1 MGNYSNRLTSKQSW
15 SNKKYWSAVCQKRNH
30 KEALQCGRDIPGCS
44 VPDVSDRF
52 YRSKPKP
59 IPKYIQVYS
68 DEELVLILNFLD
80 KLRGRARHISI
91 DAYTKEVERTEHYYN
106 LLNDE
111 FNLRKSPRLRF
122 MSDFDMDCRMEISEF
137 KSSCICGTISYYDGK
152 GFYATSEM
160 VSDIPAEPAA
170 ICAGHIRKDFKY
182 ICWYSI
188 SSLIE
193 RNMPS
198 DFHL

>member
-1 MGNYSNRLTSKQSW
+1 MGSYSSQVARKQDW
-15 SNKKYWSAVCQKRNH
+15 ANKRYWSAVWQKRNQ
-30 KEALQCGRDIPGCS
+30 KEALQRGRDIPGRS

-59 IPKYIQVYS
+59 IPKYVQTYS
-68 DEELVLILNFLD
+68 DEELELILNFLD

-111 FNLRKSPRLRF
+111 FNLRKSPRLKF
-122 MSDFDMDCRMEISEF
+122 MGDFDMTCRMLISEF
-137 KSSCICGTISYYDGK
+137 KSSCICGVISSYDGE
-152 GFYATSEM
+152 GFYATAEM
-160 VSDIPAEPAA
+160 VSNIPAEPAA

-182 ICWYSI
+182 VCWYNWDKI
-188 SSLIE
+188 
-193 RNMPS
+193 N
-198 DFHL
+198 DYGK